1 MTQQKLEA
9 RIKRLEDIEEIKQ
22 LMWGYTYSL
31 DYGDLD
37 RVVDCFVDDAVI
49 EVAMRGGAEE
59 GQAAL
64 EGRYEGVETI
74 RRFYSLVLSPKDRF
88 VVAHLILNPVV
99 TVKGD
104 TAEGVFYL
112 LEPTAIKRAMWGQGR
127 YDMKF
132 RKVDGEWRISFFGFL
147 WNFNTPFDEGWVKT
161 PMALL

>member
-1 MTQQKLEA
+1 MTQQELEA
-9 RIKRLEDIEEIKQ
+9 RIKRLEDIEEIKK

-37 RVVDCFVDDAVI
+37 RVMDCFVDDAVI
-49 EVAMRGGAEE
+49 EVGMRGGAVE
-59 GQAAL
+59 GRAAL
-64 EGRYEGVETI
+64 EGRYEGLETI

-88 VVAHLILNPVV
+88 VVAHLVLNPVV
-99 TVKGD
+99 TVKGE
-104 TAEGVFYL
+104 TAEGIFYL
-112 LEPTAIKRAMWGQGR
+112 LEPTAIERAMWGQGR

-132 RKVDGEWRISFFGFL
+132 RKVGGEWRISFFGFL